1 MRRRFLALAL
11 SLLAPV
17 LAAPAAQA
25 ADCRVN
31 FTANNTTVYRVALQ
45 VESRTRANMTWHDGV
60 VPPFLIFAAQ
70 DRNHYLRPGERVA
83 RTARFPILG
92 CNVARELRVTQRCYL
107 TDPAT
112 GRATSLMT
120 ERILHPWGQGFHRPR
135 DITINVHC

>member
-1 MRRRFLALAL
+1 MRRRLIALAL
-11 SLLAPV
+11 SLLAPM

-31 FTANNTTVYRVALQ
+31 FTANNTTVYRVALV

-60 VPPFLIFAAQ
+60 VAPFFIFAAE
-70 DRNHYLRPGERVA
+70 DRHRYLQPGQRVA

-92 CNVARELRVTQRCYL
+92 CAVARELRVTQRCYII
-107 TDPAT
+107 DPAG
-112 GRATSLMT
+112 GRDRLMT